1 MSETLKVQ
9 ETVKTEQTKTVE
21 LQKDAPKPAPMA
33 LSDEGTLMPANSD
46 ELFRLAQ
53 GFIQSG
59 LLPKQFDSVS
69 SVVTGMQYARELGL
83 KPLTALRQIAVIHG
97 TPSIWGDLPL
107 SLCYASGKLEAI
119 DEFYVDKDGKRIS
132 FEGGNILAEK
142 RAAVCRIKRKGEDW
156 HETSFSIDDANTAG
170 LINRAK
176 PGTPW
181 VCYPS
186 RMLRYRA
193 RSQAIKDKFPDC
205 LNGIAIAEYDH
216 HMIPAQETIKVEPE
230 TPKTILSLSEKLHG
244 TIEPEEV

>member
-1 MSETLKVQ
+1 MS
-9 ETVKTEQTKTVE
+9 ETVKTMTEKTKVVEQ
-21 LQKDAPKPAPMA
+21 QKPAPMA
-33 LSDEGTLMPANSD
+33 ISDDGTLMPANSE
-46 ELFRLAQ
+46 ELFRLAE
-53 GFIQSG
+53 GFIRSG
-59 LLPKQFDSVS
+59 LLPKQFETVTA
-69 SVVTGMQYARELGL
+69 VVTGMQYAKELGL

-119 DEFYVDKDGKRIS
+119 DEFYVDKQGKRIA
-132 FEGGNILAEK
+132 FEEGNILAEK
-142 RAAVCRIKRKGEDW
+142 VAAVCRIKRKGEDW
-156 HETSFSIDDANTAG
+156 HETSFSLTDAQAAG

-216 HMIPAQETIKVEPE
+216 HVIPAQEPIEVKPEPA
-230 TPKTILSLSEKLHG
+230 KSILSLAEKLHG
-244 TIEPEEV
+244 DESE